1 MSDFMDLNEF
11 YYFAMVVKHSGFS
24 AAERVTNISKA
35 KLSRRVAALE
45 KKLGL
50 RLLQRNSRG
59 LALTE
64 AGYAFYMRCL
74 AVVEEAEIASIFMMK
89 MKDSPSGTV
98 RLSCPGSLAQ
108 LYLAPILPDFMT
120 QNPQVDVVVIETN
133 RPMHLIEE
141 RIDIA
146 ILGRPNPEVHQG
158 LITRNIMDS
167 RMFLAASPRYFDR
180 HDPPLSPE
188 DLSSAP
194 TISSVGDKLDGLVVW
209 ELFGPD
215 NRRETIEHHPCFRSR
230 DITLQLHAALKGT
243 GLALMPEPVIRP
255 YLRDGSLRRILPEW
269 SSSNFTI
276 KVAFLARRGLLPSVR
291 TMLDF
296 LVENLPRAFAG

>member
-1 MSDFMDLNEF
+1 MDLNDF

-24 AAERVTNISKA
+24 AAERVTDISKA

-64 AGYAFYMRCL
+64 AGYAFYVRCL
-74 AVVEEAEIASIFMMK
+74 AVVEEAEIAGIFMMK
-89 MKDSPSGTV
+89 MKDAPSGTV

-108 LYLAPILPDFMT
+108 LHLAPILPEFMAK
-120 QNPQVDVVVIETN
+120 NPQVDVVVIETN
-133 RPMHLIEE
+133 RPMHLLDE

-146 ILGRPNPEVHQG
+146 ILGRPNPEVHRG

-167 RMFLAASPRYFDR
+167 RMLLAAGPRYFDR
-180 HDPPLSPE
+180 YDPPLSPE

-194 TISSVGDKLDGLVVW
+194 TISSVGDKLDGPVVW

-215 NRRETIEHHPCFRSR
+215 HRRETIEHHPRLKSR
-230 DITLQLHAALKGT
+230 DITLQLHAALQGT
-243 GLALMPEPVIRP
+243 GIALLPEPVIRP
-255 YLRDGSLRRILPEW
+255 HLRDGSLRRLLPEW
-269 SSSNFTI
+269 SSSSFPV

-296 LVENLPRAFAG
+296 LVENLPKTFAG